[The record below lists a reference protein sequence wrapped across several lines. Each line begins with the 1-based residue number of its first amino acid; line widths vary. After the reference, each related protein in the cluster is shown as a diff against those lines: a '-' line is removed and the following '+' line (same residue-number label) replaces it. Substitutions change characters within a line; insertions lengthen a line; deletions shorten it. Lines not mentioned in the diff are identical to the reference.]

1 MARDV
6 LFCFLWRGCKCFWRS
21 LMLLCCICR
30 NVYKDYRC
38 LELACNSQEELDSWK
53 ASLLQA
59 GVYPDKVTVSTLTL
73 FRTKVT
79 KPAHFSHAITPF
91 ARRNPGRNPFFPSRC
106 VPPLLSPPAKKEK
119 VPHPFHLTLSFGSST
134 QHSWSMMSHQYVC
147 VFSSVSNQKFFTPS
161 PFPSFYPFLL
171 NSLY

>member
-1 MARDV
+1 MISPCPQSSEDYLMARDV
-6 LFCFLWRGCKCFWRS
+6 LFCFLWRGCECFWRS
-21 LMLLCCICR
+21 LMLLRCIRR

-79 KPAHFSHAITPF
+79 KPAHFSHAITPL

-106 VPPLLSPPAKKEK
+106 VPPLSLPLPKKKKSPTPSISLCRLA
-119 VPHPFHLTLSFGSST
+119 L
-134 QHSWSMMSHQYVC
+134 QHSILG
-147 VFSSVSNQKFFTPS
+147 P
-161 PFPSFYPFLL
+161 
-171 NSLY
+171 

>member
-1 MARDV
+1 
-6 LFCFLWRGCKCFWRS
+6 
-21 LMLLCCICR
+21 MLLRCICR

-79 KPAHFSHAITPF
+79 KPAHFSQSRHLLTETPAVTPF
-91 ARRNPGRNPFFPSRC
+91 SPLVVF
-106 VPPLLSPPAKKEK
+106 PPLSLPLPKKKKSPTPSISLCRLA
-119 VPHPFHLTLSFGSST
+119 L
-134 QHSWSMMSHQYVC
+134 QHSILG
-147 VFSSVSNQKFFTPS
+147 P
-161 PFPSFYPFLL
+161 
-171 NSLY
+171 